1 MRLVSTSRLRL
12 RLSLEQFRDSRLR
25 LRLRKCLRRDRD
37 ESLVSSRSE
46 KWSRLRVSPTPASH
60 LVAFFY
66 WLFRPMVW
74 RKERK
79 GYISTHPHFSPD
91 QDIIS
96 VEVRTRLRDMRTR
109 QSDLLTTILAPCGL
123 VVAFQSAISP
133 LLATYFFPLRLA
145 LEEGSCFLCCR
156 LYGTL

>member
-12 RLSLEQFRDSRLR
+12 RPSIKQFRDSRLR
-25 LRLRKCLRRDRD
+25 LRLWECLRREQDK
-37 ESLVSSRSE
+37 SLVLSRSE

-66 WLFRPMVW
+66 WLFQPMVW

-96 VEVRTRLRDMRTR
+96 VGVRTRLRDMRTR
-109 QSDLLTTILAPCGL
+109 QSDLLATILAPCGL
-123 VVAFQSAISP
+123 VVAFQSTISP

-145 LEEGSCFLCCR
+145 LEEGSCFLCC
-156 LYGTL
+156 